1 MTATRLYSALPG
13 CVTSGCF
20 PRRCRGAQTDSPY
33 ISDAPGR
40 DEANAIGCVPGTRA
54 HRSVHSVP
62 HSVCGRPM
70 TQMRNDCGNLYATP
84 AGLPSPPGAPP
95 PPSANAFLERSS
107 AKRRGF
113 SSSSLRIIQCMQE
126 AAWHD
131 VPPGRTGS
139 A

>member
-20 PRRCRGAQTDSPY
+20 PRRCRGAQTDGPY

-84 AGLPSPPGAPP
+84 AGLPSPTRCTTIAECERVLGKVVGETARVFILAPHYTMY
-95 PPSANAFLERSS
+95 A
-107 AKRRGF
+107 
-113 SSSSLRIIQCMQE
+113 
-126 AAWHD
+126 
-131 VPPGRTGS
+131 GS
-139 A
+139 CVA